1 MSETSG
7 NEVSA
12 PRHTHRVYSLDL
24 KQQNV
29 LETLQPGSSVA
40 AVARQH
46 GINVDQNEIV
56 TVSKISVHEKLTWN
70 FEPYP
75 LSRIS
80 SSASMV
86 SFVHV
91 ANRRQWYLKC
101 FHTISMRFSSG
112 LYGGR

>member
-56 TVSKISVHEKLTWN
+56 TVSKIR
-70 FEPYP
+70 
-75 LSRIS
+75 LSID
-80 SSASMV
+80 
-86 SFVHV
+86 
-91 ANRRQWYLKC
+91 LIT
-101 FHTISMRFSSG
+101 TI
-112 LYGGR
+112 LIDKNTIKNQ